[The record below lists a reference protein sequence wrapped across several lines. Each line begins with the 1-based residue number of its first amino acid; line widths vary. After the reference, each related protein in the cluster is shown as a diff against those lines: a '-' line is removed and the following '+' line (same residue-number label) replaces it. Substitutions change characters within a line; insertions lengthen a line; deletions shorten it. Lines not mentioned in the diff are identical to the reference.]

1 MEGQRQEKDSE
12 REQEMFLFH
21 FTSAPRSVC
30 VSFSVVELVFT
41 IAKC

>member
-1 MEGQRQEKDSE
+1 MEGQRQEKD
-12 REQEMFLFH
+12 REQEMFSFH
-21 FTSAPRSVC
+21 FTSAPHSVC